1 MNIENKT
8 ALPDYLIDAAA
19 TNGDS
24 LHNNNNTS
32 WDEVAAIISGLIGGG
47 RYGLKIRIP
56 HAFVMTFLFGNKLSF
71 RRKLQVIAKLAAEH
85 SINLASFACVYKFLL
100 ASLKVL
106 SRLTRQ
112 NNDGGS
118 GDGGDASVHH
128 YGIVRQLAKSVMTII
143 VNGPFSSSPSK
154 LDTTPAGLPQHP
166 YHAFLA
172 GAVGGYIVWGRYSS
186 VNYQLILYLASR
198 ILVGCIKLA
207 REKGIRPFSWKRLE
221 FANSYPYGAAV
232 IWGTVMMLFEEYP
245 EVLHPSLRRSM
256 DEIYRFASFGGGSST
271 SSLNAPAG
279 GAR

>member
-1 MNIENKT
+1 MSQNET
-8 ALPDYLIDAAA
+8 TLHDLIDDA
-19 TNGDS
+19 TTNVDN
-24 LHNNNNTS
+24 LHTNSSTTSS
-32 WDEVAAIISGLIGGG
+32 WDEVAAIILGLIGGG

-71 RRKLQVIAKLAAEH
+71 RQKLQVIAKLAAEH
-85 SINLASFACVYKFLL
+85 SINLASFACLYKFLL

-106 SRLTRQ
+106 SRLIRQ
-112 NNDGGS
+112 NGGS
-118 GDGGDASVHH
+118 GDHTSC
-128 YGIVRQLAKSVMTII
+128 GIVRHLIKSVMAMLI
-143 VNGPFSSSPSK
+143 NGPFSSSSLSK
-154 LDTTPAGLPQHP
+154 QTIHPIRTTPAGLPQQP

-207 REKGIRPFSWKRLE
+207 REKGIRPFSWKRLA
-221 FANSYPYGAAV
+221 FTNSYPYGAAV

-256 DEIYRFASFGGGSST
+256 DEIYRFASFGST
-271 SSLNAPAG
+271 S
-279 GAR
+279 

>member
-1 MNIENKT
+1 MVSQNET
-8 ALPDYLIDAAA
+8 ALPNLIDDA
-19 TNGDS
+19 TNVDNLYTNS
-24 LHNNNNTS
+24 TTTS
-32 WDEVAAIISGLIGGG
+32 AWDEVAAILSGLIGGG

-85 SINLASFACVYKFLL
+85 SINLASFACLYKFLL

-106 SRLTRQ
+106 SRLIRQ
-112 NNDGGS
+112 NS
-118 GDGGDASVHH
+118 GGGDDTS
-128 YGIVRQLAKSVMTII
+128 GIVRHLIKSVVTII
-143 VNGPFSSSPSK
+143 INGPFSLSK
-154 LDTTPAGLPQHP
+154 QSIHPNRTTPAGLPQHP

-207 REKGIRPFSWKRLE
+207 REKGIRPFSWKRLA
-221 FANSYPYGAAV
+221 FVNSYPYGAAV

-256 DEIYRFASFGGGSST
+256 DEIYRFASFAGT
-271 SSLNAPAG
+271 SSSLDVSAG
-279 GAR
+279 GTR

>member
-1 MNIENKT
+1 MSENKT
-8 ALPDYLIDAAA
+8 ALPDFLTA
-19 TNGDS
+19 TNGDI
-24 LHNNNNTS
+24 LHNNTNDIPTTTSS

-85 SINLASFACVYKFLL
+85 SINLASFACLYKFLL

-106 SRLTRQ
+106 SRLIRQ
-112 NNDGGS
+112 NDGGDSS
-118 GDGGDASVHH
+118 GIIPHF
-128 YGIVRQLAKSVMTII
+128 IKSVLKII
-143 VNGPFSSSPSK
+143 VNGPFSSTLTK
-154 LDTTPAGLPQHP
+154 LAVHSNISTPAGLPQHP

-207 REKGIRPFSWKRLE
+207 REKGIPPFSWKRLE
-221 FANSYPYGAAV
+221 FTNSYPYGAAV

-245 EVLHPSLRRSM
+245 DVLHPSLRRSM
-256 DEIYRFASFGGGSST
+256 DEIYRFASSGGRSS
-271 SSLNAPAG
+271 SSLDASG
-279 GAR
+279 VGSR